1 MTKLT
6 TLSLALGDVKD
17 LSPVSGLTSLTDLNL
32 YGNFNCPDLQF
43 LSGLAKLTNLSLE
56 LGDVRDLSPVSGLT
70 SLTDLQIY
78 GNFSCSDL
86 QFLSGLTKLRTLQ
99 IIPNSG
105 EGATP
110 LTSLKGLENLT
121 ELRELH
127 VNGPGNLTD
136 VEPLANLTKLTT
148 LSLPYRDYSVNEPPA
163 LDLSGLSGLT
173 KLQALG
179 VNSSVVSL
187 EPLRGLTDLRYLQ
200 INADWQNPVESLEP
214 LSGLEKLISLSVCP
228 LRKGADQSPVA
239 HVKDLEIQE
248 TD

>member
-1 MTKLT
+1 M
-6 TLSLALGDVKD
+6 
-17 LSPVSGLTSLTDLNL
+17 
-32 YGNFNCPDLQF
+32 
-43 LSGLAKLTNLSLE
+43 
-56 LGDVRDLSPVSGLT
+56 
-70 SLTDLQIY
+70 
-78 GNFSCSDL
+78 
-86 QFLSGLTKLRTLQ
+86 SGLTKLRTLQ
-99 IIPNSG
+99 ITPYNG
-105 EGATP
+105 EGAAT
-110 LTSLKGLENLT
+110 LSSLKGLENLT

-136 VEPLANLTKLTT
+136 VEPLANLTKLTA

-173 KLQALG
+173 KLQTLG

-187 EPLRGLTDLRYLQ
+187 EPLRGLTDLRSLQ

-214 LSGLEKLISLSVCP
+214 LSGLEKLSNLHVYP